1 MRCSAGARATL
12 RPMNGQQ
19 RLQQTPWQNTTR
31 APSMGSQMQQRRLQ
45 TLKFRL
51 GVRGGKPHVD
61 RDAGAARAMG
71 RGGERIRS
79 SAWIFE
85 GVGTNAT
92 PARVHRR
99 CAAARSVRGRPRYE
113 TRTASNCPHPSS
125 GQAPAPVL
133 TCSAHVG
140 RSSRPYAGP
149 GPAARTTRTQ
159 PASLRSEPL
168 DRRHLTI
175 GNSNCRGAR
184 SPLQLSRMRVCQLR
198 FRTRPRCMRRPFKT
212 YSHCIR
218 LWGLLRGRVVS
229 VYATRSSRNA
239 ERPLYDAGAMF

>member
-1 MRCSAGARATL
+1 MLGQPGQWAVVGNASAAVHGY
-12 RPMNGQQ
+12 
-19 RLQQTPWQNTTR
+19 
-31 APSMGSQMQQRRLQ
+31 SKGSELMRRLPGCIA
-45 TLKFRL
+45 
-51 GVRGGKPHVD
+51 GVLPPAQSEDD
-61 RDAGAARAMG
+61 RDTKHARH
-71 RGGERIRS
+71 RI
-79 SAWIFE
+79 AH
-85 GVGTNAT
+85 TL
-92 PARVHRR
+92 PQ
-99 CAAARSVRGRPRYE
+99 
-113 TRTASNCPHPSS
+113 

-133 TCSAHVG
+133 TCIAHVG

-175 GNSNCRGAR
+175 GNPNCRGAR
-184 SPLQLSRMRVCQLR
+184 SPLQLRRMRVCQLR
-198 FRTRPRCMRRPFKT
+198 FRTRSRCMRGPFKT